1 MSGGGSGG
9 SSKKDKP
16 VAKTDYAGAPSQ
28 VTFQPTLPGGMQA
41 HANQLAMGYGG
52 QPSDIMAQLS
62 NMYQPVTLQQ
72 FQQPISTTAAMW
84 DKKKHNP
91 INTGN
96 SVLDQ
101 LLMGKTVGKEKK

>member
-1 MSGGGSGG
+1 MGDGSDGKKNSGQG
-9 SSKKDKP
+9 K
-16 VAKTDYAGAPSQ
+16 AKVDFAGAPSQ
-28 VTFQPTLPGGMQA
+28 VTFQPTLPGMMNA
-41 HANQLAMGYGG
+41 HASQLAAGYGG

-72 FQQPISTTAAMW
+72 FHQPISTTAAMW
-84 DKKKHNP
+84 DSKKHNP

-101 LLMGKTVGKEKK
+101 LLMGKTVGREKK